1 MEQIRTQVKN
11 LQDEIYK
18 NSDSLLKSKGY
29 TLSKASKYLSENRS
43 LPGFSKSRLSELFSF
58 PSHNSNINE
67 VETCYFKLTRM
78 KRVMEAAPHY
88 EDSILPYS
96 PNPNYFNS
104 DLKGLLDT
112 VWRFYYY
119 QKSDKNNDEK
129 IKLACIIVGRTTN
142 DVKCYTNEN
151 FYNGSI
157 DTRLS
162 TSIRIEMSLIGGR
175 PVSIT
180 CPIGQG
186 TIPDIFLGGYV
197 NLTESSFLSM
207 GIGIIVK
214 DPDLNSDSDFTAIN
228 KHYKMDDPKLDP
240 RITEFFTYKD
250 QFYTKIEQ
258 QVYSMQNLDNLNA
271 ALQRKVSN
279 REKK

>member
-1 MEQIRTQVKN
+1 MEQTRTEVIK
-11 LQDEIYK
+11 LQNEIYK
-18 NSDSLLKSKGY
+18 NNDSLLKSKGY
-29 TLSKASKYLSENRS
+29 TLTKASKYLCVDRS
-43 LPGFSKSRLSELFSF
+43 LKGYSKSRLSELFNFTSYD
-58 PSHNSNINE
+58 NKR
-67 VETCYFKLTRM
+67 ETEACIYKLTRL
-78 KRVMEAAPHY
+78 KKVMEAAPHY
-88 EDSILPYS
+88 EDSIIPYS
-96 PNPNYFNS
+96 PNPNYVNS
-104 DLKGLLDT
+104 ELTGLLDT

-129 IKLACIIVGRTTN
+129 IKLACIIIGRTTD

-157 DTRLS
+157 DTRLP

-186 TIPDIFLGGYV
+186 KIPDVFLGGYV

-214 DPDLNSDSDFTAIN
+214 DTALNSDSDFTKIN
-228 KHYKMDDPKLDP
+228 KHYKMDDPELDS

-271 ALQRKVSN
+271 ALQRKATN
-279 REKK
+279 RVMKQ